1 MVHVNPAPKFKG
13 YLLCS
18 DCDGTLTYG
27 EEVLSEENVKAIKY
41 FQKKVEYLLWQREDF
56 LNMLIS
62 LRIDSRLTH
71 Q

>member
-41 FQKKVEYLLWQREDF
+41 FQKEGGIFTLATEDF